1 MANTYDLIAS
11 STVGSGGAASIT
23 FSSIAATYT
32 DLKIVYSGRDTIDNP
47 GSLYIQFNSAGY
59 VSDTLKVNG
68 AGSGTPSSSTHNNA
82 YLGLVPGPSVTAN
95 TFGNGEIYIPNYA
108 SSNNKTF
115 YSDTVTENNAVAAY
129 QFLWA
134 GLWASSAAI
143 TSVTIKTDQAFAQ
156 YSTAYLYGIK
166 NS

>member
-1 MANTYDLIAS
+1 MANTYELIAS

-23 FSSIAATYT
+23 FSSIPATFT
-32 DLKIVYSGRDTIDNP
+32 DLKIVYSGRDTTDNP
-47 GSLYIQFNSAGY
+47 GSLYIQYNSAGY
-59 VSDTLKVNG
+59 VSNTAKLNG
-68 AGSGTPSSSTHNNA
+68 TGSSLSSSTHPNA

-115 YSDTVTENNAVAAY
+115 HSDTVTENNATAAY

-134 GLWASSAAI
+134 GLWSSSSAI
-143 TSVTIKTDQAFAQ
+143 TSVTIKTDQAFAE